1 MYLKRIVARVAASF
15 FLALAASAAAASS
28 FPDGPVRIILPFT
41 PGGGA
46 DLVVRLL
53 AQKLEARWGQRIVID
68 YAPGAAGVIAT
79 EKVLKSAPDGKTL
92 GLVVTSHVINPSTKK
107 LPYDTLKDST
117 GVTQLAT
124 IYVAMLANKDSKVQN
139 IADLIAYSK
148 ANPGKVT
155 YGTTGYGS
163 MSHLFGELFNST
175 AGTTLV
181 PIAYQGSGPAR
192 TDLLG
197 GHIEFLIDSLA
208 SEISL
213 VEAKSVKLLALTS
226 PKRVPEFKNFPVV
239 SETVPG
245 LSAESFFGIIAPA
258 ATPKATV
265 TEIHKAV
272 KEAVASEDVR
282 AKMLE
287 LGLTP
292 VGSSP
297 DEFNALIRT
306 EIAKWAKVIKD
317 ANIEMK

>member
-1 MYLKRIVARVAASF
+1 MHLKNIAARVAASF
-15 FLALAASAAAASS
+15 LLALATSVAAAHP
-28 FPDGPVRIILPFT
+28 FPDGPMRIVLPFT

-46 DLVVRLL
+46 DLVVRLV
-53 AQKLEARWGQRIVID
+53 AQKLEARWGQKIVID

-92 GLVVTSHVINPSTKK
+92 GLVVTSHVINPSTKQ
-107 LPYDTLKDST
+107 LPYDTLKDSI

-124 IYVAMLANKDSKVQN
+124 IHVAILANNDSKVRN

-148 ANPGKVT
+148 ANPNKVT

-213 VEAKSVKLLALTS
+213 IEAKKVRLLALTS
-226 PKRVPEFKNFPVV
+226 AKRVPEFKDFPVV

-258 ATPKATV
+258 ATPKAAI
-265 TEIHKAV
+265 TEIYKGV
-272 KEAVASEDVR
+272 KEALASEDVR

-287 LGLTP
+287 LGLVP
-292 VGSSP
+292 VGSTP

-317 ANIEMK
+317 ANIQVK